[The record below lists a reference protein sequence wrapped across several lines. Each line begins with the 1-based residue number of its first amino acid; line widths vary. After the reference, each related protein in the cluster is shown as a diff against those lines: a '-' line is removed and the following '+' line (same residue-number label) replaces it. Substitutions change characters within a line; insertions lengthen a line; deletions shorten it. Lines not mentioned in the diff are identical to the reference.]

1 MSLEQEIGEIK
12 ERLTI
17 IESKIDKLLTIHD
30 SIVKS
35 NQRLNTHIDFIEDT
49 YSTLK
54 TPLDFISTKF
64 TRLTGITS
72 KLIE

>member
-17 IESKIDKLLTIHD
+17 IESKLDKLLNIQENV
-30 SIVKS
+30 VKS

-54 TPLDFISTKF
+54 TPLDFISSKF
-64 TRLTGITS
+64 TRLTGVTS
-72 KLIE
+72 KLLE